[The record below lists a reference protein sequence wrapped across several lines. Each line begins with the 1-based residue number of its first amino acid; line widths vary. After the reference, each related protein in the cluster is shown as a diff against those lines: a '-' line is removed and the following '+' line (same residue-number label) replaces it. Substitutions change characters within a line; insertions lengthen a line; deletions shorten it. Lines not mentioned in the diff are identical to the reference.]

1 MEKSIGGSGKE
12 YSKLCLA
19 GFILT
24 IMPVLLLPLCLIFPR
39 EYGVVAALAIILL
52 MPLTGLIVS
61 IVGLITAGRK
71 GKTGK
76 GFGIAGVVLPSLV
89 MTAIAIILIP
99 VFGFFIGASSSAGK
113 LAKNEMY
120 PLGYMVEPKNTE
132 YDVSKYRIPG
142 DYVFYSNDIS
152 VSESEFEEYAESK
165 LQTIENTTD
174 MSIRGVYQDYNFLII
189 RSDKRDAWL
198 ESNSP
203 DGFKYYDGYA
213 SISYPRQGME
223 WMIIPETL
231 AVYLDPSDKFII
243 ITNCNDYKVIAEF
256 FEGIGEAVPTEATT
270 EETTETQAPNPPEF
284 YDEYESV
291 VYLRENINED
301 MSLLDI
307 INVFDESCKYTRD
320 EDMDMFNL
328 EFGTFN
334 YYTYDHYA
342 DEHVDLGKYYCFCME
357 RWFTAED
364 GHDYIIY
371 VSVLYEVN
379 DTNKDYKH
387 VRMTDIDIPKGCSD
401 FFDYLRKSY
410 AYDYASKEDIAG
422 VDIYMID
429 MDSYQEY

>member
-1 MEKSIGGSGKE
+1 MEKSMGGSGKE

-24 IMPVLLLPLCLIFPR
+24 IMPLLLLPLYLMFPR
-39 EYGVVAALAIILL
+39 NFLVGKALPVSFLVPIL
-52 MPLTGLIVS
+52 GFIVS
-61 IVGLITAGRK
+61 IVGLITAGIK
-71 GKTGK
+71 GKRGK
-76 GFGIAGVVLPSLV
+76 GFGIAGVVLPSLAV
-89 MTAIAIILIP
+89 TVIALILGP
-99 VFGFFIGASSSAGK
+99 FFIGNARTATR
-113 LAKNEMY
+113 LAENEMY
-120 PLGYMVEPKNTE
+120 PLGYMGEPKNTE

-142 DYVFYSNDIS
+142 EYVFYSNDLS
-152 VSESEFEEYAESK
+152 VSENEFEAYAESK

-174 MSIRGVYQDYNFLII
+174 MSIRGVYQDYNFLIV

-198 ESNSP
+198 ESNSSG
-203 DGFKYYDGYA
+203 GFQYNDGYA
-213 SISYPRQGME
+213 SISYARQGME

-334 YYTYDHYA
+334 YSTYDHYA

-410 AYDYASKEDIAG
+410 AYDYASTEDIAG

>member
-1 MEKSIGGSGKE
+1 MMRFDRFTESAQEAAQRAVEILQRYEQNQIDTEHFLLALLEKPEPLLEQILDELGVPIKTLCERLDYILRTTTKANIYGGG
-12 YSKLCLA
+12 A
-19 GFILT
+19 GQGFIT
-24 IMPVLLLPLCLIFPR
+24 PNVR
-39 EYGVVAALAIILL
+39 RIIEQ
-52 MPLTGLIVS
+52 
-61 IVGLITAGRK
+61 A
-71 GKTGK
+71 
-76 GFGIAGVVLPSLV
+76 
-89 MTAIAIILIP
+89 
-99 VFGFFIGASSSAGK
+99 
-113 LAKNEMY
+113 
-120 PLGYMVEPKNTE
+120 
-132 YDVSKYRIPG
+132 
-142 DYVFYSNDIS
+142 
-152 VSESEFEEYAESK
+152 YAESK
-165 LQTIENTTD
+165 LQQIDNTTD
-174 MSIRGVYQDYNFLII
+174 MSIRGVFQDYNFLIV
-189 RSDKRDAWL
+189 RSDMRDAWMA
-198 ESNSP
+198 ENSP
-203 DGFKYYDGYA
+203 GGFKYYDGYA
-213 SISYPRQGME
+213 SITCPREGME

-307 INVFDESCKYTRD
+307 INVVDESCKYTRD

-334 YYTYDHYA
+334 YSTYDHYA

-387 VRMTDIDIPKGCSD
+387 VRMTDFDIPKDCSD

-410 AYDYASKEDIAG
+410 SYDYASTEDIARI
-422 VDIYMID
+422 DIYMID
-429 MDSYQEY
+429 TDSY

>member
-1 MEKSIGGSGKE
+1 MEKSMGGSNKE
-12 YSKLCLA
+12 LSKLCLA

-24 IMPVLLLPLCLIFPR
+24 IMPVLLLPLYLMFPR
-39 EYGVVAALAIILL
+39 NFLLGKALPVSFLVPIL
-52 MPLTGLIVS
+52 GFIVS
-61 IVGLITAGRK
+61 IVGLITAGIK
-71 GKTGK
+71 GKRGK
-76 GFGIAGVVLPSLV
+76 GFGIAGVVLPSLAV
-89 MTAIAIILIP
+89 TVIALILGP
-99 VFGFFIGASSSAGK
+99 FFIGNARTATR
-113 LAKNEMY
+113 LAENEMY
-120 PLGYMVEPKNTE
+120 PLGYMLEPTNTE
-132 YDVSKYRIPG
+132 YDVSPYRIPG
-142 DYVFYSNDIS
+142 EYVFNSNDLS
-152 VSESEFEEYAESK
+152 VSETEFEGYAESK
-165 LQTIENTTD
+165 LQTIDNKTEL
-174 MSIRGVYQDYNFLII
+174 SIRGTFQDYNFLIV
-189 RSDKRDAWL
+189 RSDMREKWL
-198 ESNSP
+198 EENSYS
-203 DGFKYYDGYA
+203 GFQYYDGYA
-213 SISYPRQGME
+213 SISYGRQGRE

-256 FEGIGEAVPTEATT
+256 FEGIGEAVPT

-320 EDMDMFNL
+320 DDMYSL
-328 EFGTFN
+328 EFGTYN
-334 YYTYDHYA
+334 YSTYDHYA

-387 VRMTDIDIPKGCSD
+387 VRMTDFDIPKDCSD

-410 AYDYASKEDIAG
+410 SYDYASTEDIAR

-429 MDSYQEY
+429 TDSY

>member
-1 MEKSIGGSGKE
+1 MGKSTGKAKNRF
-12 YSKLCLA
+12 SILCLV

-24 IMPVLLLPLCLIFPR
+24 ILPLLLLPLYLMFPR
-39 EYGVVAALAIILL
+39 NFLLGKALPVSFLVPIL
-52 MPLTGLIVS
+52 GFIVS
-61 IVGLITAGRK
+61 IVGLITAGIK
-71 GKTGK
+71 GKRGK
-76 GFGIAGVVLPSLV
+76 GFGIAGVVLPSLAV
-89 MTAIAIILIP
+89 TVIALILGP
-99 VFGFFIGASSSAGK
+99 FFIGNARTATR
-113 LAKNEMY
+113 LAENEMY
-120 PLGYMVEPKNTE
+120 PLGYMLEPTNTE
-132 YDVSKYRIPG
+132 YDVSPYRIPG
-142 DYVFYSNDIS
+142 EYVFYSNDLS
-152 VSESEFEEYAESK
+152 VSENEFEAYAESK

-174 MSIRGVYQDYNFLII
+174 MSIRGVYQDYNFLIV
-189 RSDKRDAWL
+189 RSNKRDVWL
-198 ESNSP
+198 ESNGYG
-203 DGFKYYDGYA
+203 GFQYNDGYA
-213 SISYPRQGME
+213 SISYPRQGRE

-364 GHDYIIY
+364 GRDYIIY

-387 VRMTDIDIPKGCSD
+387 VRMTNIPKDCSD
-401 FFDYLRKSY
+401 FFDYFRKSY
-410 AYDYASKEDIAG
+410 AYDYASTEDIAR